1 MLKVRK
7 LIVLPLVFFTI
18 STGSAIAGQQR
29 HIVNPNQLSDAMAT
43 QAASQDANRAAVRES
58 LMRPEVRRVADGMGV
73 DVDRLTAAVDTM
85 DGADLDQAAS
95 AARQMNQ
102 QLVGGDSSVTL
113 STTTIIIALLV
124 LILIIVAVH

>member
-1 MLKVRK
+1 MNVRK
-7 LIVLPLVFFTI
+7 LVVLPLVFFTI
-18 STGSAIAGQQR
+18 SAGSAIAGQQP

-43 QAASQDANRAAVRES
+43 QAASQDANRAAVRDS
-58 LMRPEVRRVADGMGV
+58 LMRPEVRRVADGLGV
-73 DVDRLTAAVDTM
+73 DVDRLMAAVDTM
-85 DGADLDQAAS
+85 AGADLDQAAS
-95 AARQMNQ
+95 AARQTNQ